1 LTQASVNHRRSPSPT
16 LQAVLSAIKTRQART
31 AAAVAPGIT
40 GAVRVGSEDSSLGDH
55 VQFVFVGA
63 TTSKAVAAARARYAP
78 HCTVTQP
85 AGGSNIVGGSS
96 SGDDAAPVVNP
107 LLKHNFVNVDGNGD
121 KLQVN
126 YFFLTG
132 TLEH

>member
-1 LTQASVNHRRSPSPT
+1 MTQTLLRHRRSRSPT

-31 AAAVAPGIT
+31 AAAVAPSIT
-40 GAVRVGSEDSSLGDH
+40 GAVRVGSEDNSLGDH

-78 HCTVTQP
+78 NCTVTQP
-85 AGGSNIVGGSS
+85 AGGSNIVGGGS
-96 SGDDAAPVVNP
+96 SGDEGAPVVNP

-126 YFFLTG
+126 
-132 TLEH
+132 